1 MNHFR
6 TILPAQPAPFSI
18 GHSDRLLLIGSCF
31 TENMG
36 ARLTAGKFPV
46 SVNPFG
52 IVYNPVSIANC
63 LEHLLIDN
71 QGFEEKDLFE
81 HAGLWHSWEH
91 HGHFSQPDQA
101 ATLAGINTALKTDA
115 AHLKKTNRLLLT
127 LGTADVFMLRSTG
140 QVVANN
146 HKMPAAL
153 FMQRRLSVT
162 EVTERISSVLEKIKL
177 QNPDVQVIL
186 TVSPVRHIRNG
197 MIENQRSKATLLLA
211 CEQICQ
217 ALPYTCY
224 FPAYE
229 LLLDDLRDYRFY
241 ADDLLHPSGLAADY
255 IWQFFSDTFF
265 SEDTRRLYTRIEKIA
280 AAMQHRPFHPET
292 PEHRAFAKA
301 QLAVLEQLSKEYPE
315 LDFSAEV
322 GHFQG
327 VFHVSI
333 MPPRSILLTTNVI
346 G

>member
-6 TILPAQPAPFSI
+6 TILPAQRAPFSI

-31 TENMG
+31 TENIG
-36 ARLTAGKFPV
+36 ARLHSGKFPV
-46 SVNPFG
+46 YINPFG
-52 IVYNPVSIANC
+52 IVYNPVSMTRC
-63 LEHLLIDN
+63 LNHLLLDN
-71 QGFEEKDLFE
+71 QQFEENNLFE

-91 HGHFSQPDQA
+91 HGHFSRPDRA
-101 ATLAGINTALKTDA
+101 AALAGINTALKTAA

-127 LGTADVFMLRSTG
+127 LGTADVFRLRSTG

-153 FMQRRLSVT
+153 FEQGRISVAET
-162 EVTERISSVLEKIKL
+162 TERITAVLEKIKL
-177 QNPDVQVIL
+177 QNPDLQVIM

-197 MIENQRSKATLLLA
+197 LVENQRSKATLLLA

-217 ALPYTCY
+217 ALPYAHY

-241 ADDLLHPSGLAADY
+241 ANDMLHPSEVAADY
-255 IWQFFSDTFF
+255 IWQFFGDTFF
-265 SEDTRRLYTRIEKIA
+265 SEETRRLYTRVEKIT

-292 PEHRAFAKA
+292 PEHRAFARA
-301 QLAVLEQLSKEYPE
+301 QLVAIEQLSEEHPE
-315 LDFSAEV
+315 LDFSMEK
-322 GHFQG
+322 GHFL
-327 VFHVSI
+327 HIS
-333 MPPRSILLTTNVI
+333 
-346 G
+346 